1 MTILI
6 PYLIPG
12 PARWLRAG
20 PPLVSGLAA
29 SRIVPLTASSR
40 GAGRTVV
47 GMCFVF
53 LAIVVR
59 SFAVISRV
67 GSDECCG

>member
-6 PYLIPG
+6 PHLIPG
-12 PARWLRAG
+12 PARWRRAG
-20 PPLVSGLAA
+20 PPLVSG
-29 SRIVPLTASSR
+29 SASSR
-40 GAGRTVV
+40 IIQITAPSRDAGRTVV

-53 LAIVVR
+53 LAIVGL

-67 GSDECCG
+67 CSD